1 MKKIRSFAMI
11 ALSVGMTFSAQAQT
25 ADTYPNRTIRIIVP
39 YTPGAINDILARR
52 MAQYLGQELKQT
64 VIVENKP
71 GAGTAIGTEFVA
83 RSDPDGYT
91 LLQAAA
97 AHSILPSLV
106 KKLPFDP
113 IESFEFITLAA
124 TSSYV
129 MIANSK
135 LPANNVA
142 EFIALAKKEPGQYA
156 YASTGNGSSAHLM
169 GELLKDLTD
178 ADIMHVPYKGLAQGL
193 NDVASGQ
200 VHVTFGTYPGSIAY
214 LKPGRVKALAT
225 TGKNRMSSL
234 PDVPTI
240 QETIDGYDAQGWWGY
255 LAPAGTPKE
264 VVQKLNTAINKIIR
278 DKSFSDTFTS
288 EGVEMLGTSQEAFK
302 SHVEQEMAVW
312 GKLVKS
318 AGIRTN

>member
-1 MKKIRSFAMI
+1 MTKIRPLTII
-11 ALSVGMTFSAQAQT
+11 ALTLGVVFSASAQA
-25 ADTYPNRTIRIIVP
+25 ADNYPNRPIRIIVP

-52 MAQYLGQELKQT
+52 MAQYLGEELKQT

-71 GAGTAIGTEFVA
+71 GGGTAIGTEFVA
-83 RSDPDGYT
+83 RANPDGYT

-97 AHSILPSLV
+97 SHSILPSLM

-113 IESFEFITLAA
+113 LKSFEFITLAA

-129 MIANSK
+129 MIATPK

-142 EFIALAKKEPGQYA
+142 EFIALAKKEPGKYA

-169 GELLKDLTD
+169 GEMFKELTG

-200 VHVTFGTYPGSIAY
+200 VQVTFGTYPGSMAY
-214 LKPGRVKALAT
+214 LQPGRVKALAT
-225 TGKNRMSSL
+225 TGKHRMSSL

-240 QETIDGYDAQGWWGY
+240 QETVPGYEAQGWWGY
-255 LAPAGTPKE
+255 LAPAGTPKPI
-264 VVQKLNTAINKIIR
+264 VQKLNAAINNIIR
-278 DKSFSDTFTS
+278 SKAFSDTFTS
-288 EGVEMLGTSQEAFK
+288 EGVDMLGTSGEAFRT
-302 SHVEQEMAVW
+302 HVEQEMQIW
-312 GKLVKS
+312 GKLIQT
-318 AGIRTN
+318 AGIQAN

>member
-1 MKKIRSFAMI
+1 MKKIRSFTLL
-11 ALSVGMTFSAQAQT
+11 ALTIGTAFSAQAQT
-25 ADTYPNRTIRIIVP
+25 ADNYPNRTIRIIVP

-52 MAQYLGQELKQT
+52 MAQYLGEELKQT

-83 RSDPDGYT
+83 RADPDGYT

-106 KKLPFDP
+106 RKLPYDP
-113 IESFEFITLAA
+113 LKSFEFITLAA

-129 MIANSK
+129 MIATPK

-142 EFIALAKKEPGQYA
+142 QLIALAKKEPGKYV

-169 GELLKDLTD
+169 GEMLKELTGT
-178 ADIMHVPYKGLAQGL
+178 DIMHIPYKGLAQGL

-200 VHVTFGTYPGSIAY
+200 VHVTFGTYPGSMAY

-234 PDVPTI
+234 PDVPTV
-240 QETIDGYDAQGWWGY
+240 QETVPGYDAQGWWGY
-255 LAPAGTPKE
+255 LAPAGTPKAI
-264 VVQKLNTAINKIIR
+264 VQKLNTAFNKIIR
-278 DKSFSDTFTS
+278 NKAFADTFTS
-288 EGVEMLGTSQEAFK
+288 EGVEMLGTTGDAFK
-302 SHVEQEMAVW
+302 SHVEQEMQIW
-312 GKLVKS
+312 GKLVES
-318 AGIRTN
+318 AQIRTN

>member
-1 MKKIRSFAMI
+1 MKTIRPLTVI
-11 ALSVGMTFSAQAQT
+11 ALALGTAFSAQAQT
-25 ADTYPNRTIRIIVP
+25 ADNYPSRAIRIIVP

-52 MAQYLGQELKQT
+52 MAQKLGEELKQT
-64 VIVENKP
+64 VVVENKP

-83 RSDPDGYT
+83 RAEPDGYT

-106 KKLPFDP
+106 NNLPFDP
-113 IESFEFITLAA
+113 IKSFEFITLAA

-129 MIANSK
+129 MIANPG
-135 LPANNVA
+135 LPAKNVA
-142 EFIALAKKEPGQYA
+142 EFIALAKKEPGKYS

-169 GELLKDLTD
+169 GEMLKDL
-178 ADIMHVPYKGLAQGL
+178 ADVDVMHIPYKGLAQGL

-200 VHVTFGTYPGSIAY
+200 VHVTFGTYPGSMAY

-240 QETIDGYDAQGWWGY
+240 QETVPGYDAQGWWGY
-255 LAPAGTPKE
+255 VAPAGTPKAI
-264 VVQKLNTAINKIIR
+264 VDKLHTAINKILK
-278 DKSFSDTFTS
+278 DPEFSNTFTS
-288 EGVEMLGTSQEAFK
+288 EGVEMLGTTGDAFK
-302 SHVEQEMAVW
+302 AHVEQEMETW
-312 GKLVKS
+312 GKLIKS
-318 AGIRTN
+318 ANIQAN

>member
-1 MKKIRSFAMI
+1 MRKILPFALL
-11 ALSVGMTFSAQAQT
+11 ALTLGAVFSARAQP
-25 ADTYPNRTIRIIVP
+25 ADDYPNRTIRIIVP

-52 MAQYLGQELKQT
+52 MAQYLGEELKQT

-71 GAGTAIGTEFVA
+71 GAGTAIGSEFVA
-83 RSDPDGYT
+83 RAAPDGYT

-113 IESFEFITLAA
+113 LKSFEFITLAA

-129 MIANSK
+129 MIATPK

-142 EFIALAKKEPGQYA
+142 EFIALAKKEPGKYV

-169 GELLKDLTD
+169 GEMFKELTG
-178 ADIMHVPYKGLAQGL
+178 ADVMHVPYKGLAQGL

-200 VHVTFGTYPGSIAY
+200 VHVTFGTYPGSMAY
-214 LKPGRVKALAT
+214 LKPGRVKALGT
-225 TGKNRMSSL
+225 TGKRRMSSL

-240 QETIDGYDAQGWWGY
+240 QETVPGYDAQGWWGY
-255 LAPAGTPKE
+255 LAPAGTPTPIL
-264 VVQKLNTAINKIIR
+264 QKLNTAINKIIR
-278 DKSFSDTFTS
+278 NKSFSDTFTS
-288 EGVEMLGTSQEAFK
+288 EGVEMLGTTGDAFK
-302 SHVEQEMAVW
+302 AHVKQEMQVW
-312 GKLVKS
+312 GKLVES
-318 AGIRTN
+318 AQIRTN

>member
-1 MKKIRSFAMI
+1 MKTIRPLTVI
-11 ALSVGMTFSAQAQT
+11 ALALGTVFSAQAQT
-25 ADTYPNRTIRIIVP
+25 ADNYPSRAIRIIVP

-52 MAQYLGQELKQT
+52 MAQKLGEELKQT
-64 VIVENKP
+64 VVVENKP

-83 RSDPDGYT
+83 RAEPDGYT

-106 KKLPFDP
+106 SNLPFDP
-113 IESFEFITLAA
+113 IKSFEFITLAA

-129 MIANSK
+129 MIANPG
-135 LPANNVA
+135 LPAKNVA
-142 EFIALAKKEPGQYA
+142 EFIALAKKEPGKYS

-169 GELLKDLTD
+169 GEMLKDL
-178 ADIMHVPYKGLAQGL
+178 ADVDVMHIPYKGLAQGL

-200 VHVTFGTYPGSIAY
+200 VHVTFGTYPGSMAY

-240 QETIDGYDAQGWWGY
+240 QETVPGYDAQGWWGY
-255 LAPAGTPKE
+255 VAPAGTPKAI
-264 VVQKLNTAINKIIR
+264 VDKLHTAINKILK
-278 DKSFSDTFTS
+278 DPEFSNTFTS
-288 EGVEMLGTSQEAFK
+288 EGVEMLGTTGDSFK
-302 SHVEQEMAVW
+302 AHVEQEMETW
-312 GKLVKS
+312 GKLIKS
-318 AGIRTN
+318 ANIQAN